1 MQKNIIYDPMFEVMN
16 NKDIFREI
24 FSFLRKDAI
33 VKCDKC
39 NLTIQWD
46 NTRPKVCDY
55 VCCGDKTLCFNCWF
69 DDRGGFG
76 CNIS

>member
-1 MQKNIIYDPMFEVMN
+1 MNKICELPSFCVMN
-16 NKDIFREI
+16 NHDLFKEI

-33 VKCDKC
+33 IKCEKC

-46 NTRPKVCDY
+46 NTRPKICDY
-55 VCCGDKTLCFNCWF
+55 VACGDKTLCFNCWF
-69 DDRGGFG
+69 DERGWFG